1 MRAFLAGRA
10 LVLAIVLS
18 SPGCAASSTTATAL
32 HPAAARPERYDRTV
46 ITQAEMQEHSF
57 STVFDAV
64 EGLRRTWLNR
74 RGPDSF
80 LTPSR
85 IWVYYE
91 DMRIGGIETL
101 RDFTVADVTSVRYYN
116 GIEATAR
123 WGIDHGA
130 GVIYLTALP
139 HGR

>member
-1 MRAFLAGRA
+1 
-10 LVLAIVLS
+10 
-18 SPGCAASSTTATAL
+18 
-32 HPAAARPERYDRTV
+32 V
-46 ITQAEMQEHSF
+46 ITQAEMQEHTF

-64 EGLRRTWLNR
+64 ESLRRNWLNS

-101 RDFTVADVTSVRYYN
+101 RDFTVADVTSIRFYD
-116 GIEATAR
+116 GIEASAR

-139 HGR
+139 GNR